1 MKTKIRISLLAIMLL
16 AFQPIFSQVN
26 EDLVELDEVVLTL
39 PFGQTLGKSVLKV
52 DKLNFNDINPIIK
65 QYISNSISKL
75 PGVSI
80 ISTGAGIGKPSIRGL
95 SFNRVVVLNQG
106 MRLENQQ
113 WGEEHGLALS
123 SSGVNSVEVVKGPL
137 YVLYGS
143 DAMGGVLYI
152 EPEKYS
158 TSDDLEIDYTGIY
171 NSNYSG
177 FSNNLGLKGSSENF
191 SYMLRAD
198 ITDNGNYSS
207 PDGEIENTWF
217 KQNDFKAGVAYQTE
231 KFQSDLRFSMSETEV
246 GIPHMEE
253 GHDDHDD
260 HGEEDHDDHGEE
272 DHDDHGEEDH
282 YQEINHTTLT
292 WKNTFDMGNDHTLE
306 ITLGRQ
312 LNERK
317 EFGGHEEEGHD
328 DHEEHEEEGHDDHE
342 EHEEEGHDD
351 HEEHEEEGHDDH
363 DDHEGHE
370 EGEAELDMEL
380 ETTSIDIKLTMPQS
394 DDLNL
399 IIGTSLLNQENKNFG
414 HETLIPDAEKKDFGL
429 FALGQFDID
438 DTSQALIGVRYD
450 NRSIS
455 SESSSNDYSNFNGS
469 LGFKKDFGNSTLRIN
484 LSSGFRA
491 PDLIELYAD
500 GSHHG
505 SFQYKKGNTNLEA
518 EESLQT
524 DLSYQIN
531 NDNSIVSFDLFY
543 NDISDYIYLSP
554 SSMFE
559 DGLRVYDYMQQDSK
573 LYGGEIHLNKNTSI
587 DWLSYYTSIEYVFG
601 ESMDGEAL
609 PFISP
614 LTLNQVFN
622 IDFGNNY
629 SVEIDFIAKAK
640 QSRVSLFEEETDG
653 YSVLNLSG
661 NYKTEF
667 MTNDLNLFWRI
678 SNVFDKEYY
687 DHLSRL
693 KTAGIEQMGRN
704 ISVGLTYNF

>member
-1 MKTKIRISLLAIMLL
+1 MSKKNRISLIAIMLL
-16 AFQPIFSQVN
+16 AFQVTFSQVN
-26 EDLVELDEVVLTL
+26 DNLVKLDEVVLTL
-39 PFGQTLGKSVLKV
+39 PFDQTLGKSVLKV

-80 ISTGAGIGKPSIRGL
+80 ISTGSGIGKPSIRGL
-95 SFNRVVVLNQG
+95 SFNRVVVLSQG

-152 EPEKYS
+152 EPEKYL
-158 TSDDLEIDYTGIY
+158 TSEDLEIDYTGIY

-207 PDGEIENTWF
+207 PDGEIENSWF

-231 KFQSDLRFSMSETEV
+231 KFQSDLRISMSDIEV

-253 GHDDHDD
+253 GHDDHDY
-260 HGEEDHDDHGEE
+260 HEEDDHDDHE
-272 DHDDHGEEDH
+272 EEDH
-282 YQEINHTTLT
+282 YQEIKHTTLS
-292 WKNTFDMGNDHTLE
+292 WKNTFDMGNDHTLD

-328 DHEEHEEEGHDDHE
+328 DHEEEGHDEHDDHE
-342 EHEEEGHDD
+342 E
-351 HEEHEEEGHDDH
+351 
-363 DDHEGHE
+363 EGHE

-429 FALGQFDID
+429 FALGQFDINE
-438 DTSQALIGVRYD
+438 TSQALIGVRYD

-455 SESSSNDYSNFNGS
+455 SESGSNDYSNFNGS
-469 LGFKKDFGNSTLRIN
+469 LGFKKDFGNSTLRMN

-505 SFQYKKGNTNLEA
+505 SFQYKKGNTNLVA

-531 NDNSIVSFDLFY
+531 NNNSIVSFDLFY
-543 NDISDYIYLSP
+543 NDISDYIYLNP

-559 DGLRVYDYMQQDSK
+559 DGLKVYDYMQQDAK

-587 DWLSYYTSIEYVFG
+587 DWLSYYTSVEYVFA

-640 QSRVSLFEEETDG
+640 QSRVSMFEEETDG

-661 NYKTEF
+661 NFKTEF
-667 MTNDLNLFWRI
+667 MNNDLNLFWRI

-693 KTAGIEQMGRN
+693 KTAGIHEMGRN
-704 ISVGLTYNF
+704 ISVGLKYNF

>member
-152 EPEKYS
+152 EPEKYL

-260 HGEEDHDDHGEE
+260 HDDHEEDGHD

-292 WKNTFDMGNDHTLE
+292 WKNTFDMGNDHTLD

-328 DHEEHEEEGHDDHE
+328 DHED
-342 EHEEEGHDD
+342 
-351 HEEHEEEGHDDH
+351 HEEEGHDDH

-543 NDISDYIYLSP
+543 NDISDYIYLNP

-559 DGLRVYDYMQQDSK
+559 DGLRVYDFMQQDSK

-587 DWLSYYTSIEYVFG
+587 DWLSYYTSIEYVFA

-640 QSRVSLFEEETDG
+640 QSRVSMFEEETDG

-693 KTAGIEQMGRN
+693 KTAGIEEMGRN
-704 ISVGLTYNF
+704 ISVGLKYNF

>member
-1 MKTKIRISLLAIMLL
+1 MSKKNRISLIAIMLL
-16 AFQPIFSQVN
+16 AFQVTFSQVN
-26 EDLVELDEVVLTL
+26 DNLVKLDEVVLTL
-39 PFGQTLGKSVLKV
+39 PFDQTLGKSVLKV

-80 ISTGAGIGKPSIRGL
+80 ISTGSGIGKPSIRGL
-95 SFNRVVVLNQG
+95 SFNRVVVLSQG

-152 EPEKYS
+152 EPEKYLI
-158 TSDDLEIDYTGIY
+158 SDDLEIDYTGIY
-171 NSNYSG
+171 NSNYNG

-207 PDGEIENTWF
+207 PDGEIENSWF

-231 KFQSDLRFSMSETEV
+231 KFQSDLRISMSDIEV

-260 HGEEDHDDHGEE
+260 HEEDEHDDHE
-272 DHDDHGEEDH
+272 EEDH
-282 YQEINHTTLT
+282 YQEIKHTTLS
-292 WKNTFDMGNDHTLE
+292 WKNTFDMGNDHTLD

-328 DHEEHEEEGHDDHE
+328 DHDDHE
-342 EHEEEGHDD
+342 E
-351 HEEHEEEGHDDH
+351 
-363 DDHEGHE
+363 EGHE

-429 FALGQFDID
+429 FALGQFDINE
-438 DTSQALIGVRYD
+438 TSQALIGVRYD

-455 SESSSNDYSNFNGS
+455 SESGSNDYSNFNGS
-469 LGFKKDFGNSTLRIN
+469 LGFKKDFGNSTLRMN

-505 SFQYKKGNTNLEA
+505 SFQYKKGNTNLVA

-531 NDNSIVSFDLFY
+531 NNNSIVSFDLFY
-543 NDISDYIYLSP
+543 NDISDYIYLNP

-559 DGLRVYDYMQQDSK
+559 DGLKVYDYMQQDAK

-587 DWLSYYTSIEYVFG
+587 DWLSYYTSVEYVFA

-640 QSRVSLFEEETDG
+640 QSRVSMFEEETDG

-661 NYKTEF
+661 NFKTEF
-667 MTNDLNLFWRI
+667 MNNDLNLFWRI

-693 KTAGIEQMGRN
+693 KTAGIHEMGRN
-704 ISVGLTYNF
+704 ISVGLKYNF

>member
-1 MKTKIRISLLAIMLL
+1 MSKKNRISLIAIMLL
-16 AFQPIFSQVN
+16 AFQVTFSQVN
-26 EDLVELDEVVLTL
+26 DNLVKLDEVVLTL
-39 PFGQTLGKSVLKV
+39 PFDQTLGKSVLKV

-80 ISTGAGIGKPSIRGL
+80 ISTGSGIGKPSIRGL
-95 SFNRVVVLNQG
+95 SFNRVVVLSQG

-152 EPEKYS
+152 EPEKYL

-207 PDGEIENTWF
+207 PDGEIENSWF

-231 KFQSDLRFSMSETEV
+231 KFQSDLRISMSDIEV

-260 HGEEDHDDHGEE
+260 HEEEGHDDHE
-272 DHDDHGEEDH
+272 EEDH
-282 YQEINHTTLT
+282 YQEIKHTTLS
-292 WKNTFDMGNDHTLE
+292 WKNTFDMGNDHTLD

-328 DHEEHEEEGHDDHE
+328 DHDD
-342 EHEEEGHDD
+342 
-351 HEEHEEEGHDDH
+351 HEEEGHDDH
-363 DDHEGHE
+363 DDHEEEGHE

-399 IIGTSLLNQENKNFG
+399 VIGTSLLKQENKNFG

-429 FALGQFDID
+429 FALGQFDINE
-438 DTSQALIGVRYD
+438 TSQALIGVRYD

-455 SESSSNDYSNFNGS
+455 SESGSNDYSNFNGS
-469 LGFKKDFGNSTLRIN
+469 LGFKKDFGNSTLRMN

-505 SFQYKKGNTNLEA
+505 SFQYKKGNTNLVA

-531 NDNSIVSFDLFY
+531 NNNSIVSFDLFY
-543 NDISDYIYLSP
+543 NDISDYIYLNP

-559 DGLRVYDYMQQDSK
+559 DGLKVYDYMQQDAK

-587 DWLSYYTSIEYVFG
+587 DWLSYYTSVEYVFA

-640 QSRVSLFEEETDG
+640 QSRVSMFEEETDG

-661 NYKTEF
+661 NFKTEF
-667 MTNDLNLFWRI
+667 MNNDLNLFWRI

-693 KTAGIEQMGRN
+693 KTAGIHEMGRN
-704 ISVGLTYNF
+704 ISVGLKYNF

>member
-1 MKTKIRISLLAIMLL
+1 MSKKNRISLIAIMLL
-16 AFQPIFSQVN
+16 AFQVTFSQVN
-26 EDLVELDEVVLTL
+26 DNLVKLDEVVLTL
-39 PFGQTLGKSVLKV
+39 PFDQTLGKSVLKV

-80 ISTGAGIGKPSIRGL
+80 ISTGSGIGKPSIRGL
-95 SFNRVVVLNQG
+95 SFNRVVVLSQG

-152 EPEKYS
+152 EPEKYL

-171 NSNYSG
+171 NSNYNG

-198 ITDNGNYSS
+198 IKDNGNYSS
-207 PDGEIENTWF
+207 PDGEIENSWF

-231 KFQSDLRFSMSETEV
+231 KFQSDLRISMSDIEV

-253 GHDDHDD
+253 GHDDHDY
-260 HGEEDHDDHGEE
+260 HEEDNHDDHE
-272 DHDDHGEEDH
+272 EEDH
-282 YQEINHTTLT
+282 YQDIKHTTLS
-292 WKNTFDMGNDHTLE
+292 WKNTFDMGNDHTLD

-328 DHEEHEEEGHDDHE
+328 DHDD
-342 EHEEEGHDD
+342 
-351 HEEHEEEGHDDH
+351 HEEEGHDDH
-363 DDHEGHE
+363 DDHEEEGHE

-429 FALGQFDID
+429 FALGQFDINE
-438 DTSQALIGVRYD
+438 TSQALIGVRYD

-455 SESSSNDYSNFNGS
+455 SESGSNDYSNFNGS
-469 LGFKKDFGNSTLRIN
+469 LGFKKDFGNSTLRMN

-505 SFQYKKGNTNLEA
+505 SFQYKKGNTNLVA

-531 NDNSIVSFDLFY
+531 NNNSIVSFDLFY
-543 NDISDYIYLSP
+543 NDISDYIYLNP

-559 DGLRVYDYMQQDSK
+559 DGLKVYDYMQQDAK

-587 DWLSYYTSIEYVFG
+587 DWLSYYTSVEYVFA

-640 QSRVSLFEEETDG
+640 QSRVSMFEEETDG

-661 NYKTEF
+661 NFKTEF
-667 MTNDLNLFWRI
+667 MNNDLNLFWRI

-693 KTAGIEQMGRN
+693 KTAGIHEMGRN
-704 ISVGLTYNF
+704 ISVGLKYNF

>member
-152 EPEKYS
+152 EPEKYL

-207 PDGEIENTWF
+207 PDSEIENTWF

-260 HGEEDHDDHGEE
+260 HEEDGHDDHEE
-272 DHDDHGEEDH
+272 HGEEDH
-282 YQEINHTTLT
+282 YQEIKHTTLT
-292 WKNTFDMGNDHTLE
+292 WKNTFDMGNNHTLD

-328 DHEEHEEEGHDDHE
+328 DHDDHDD
-342 EHEEEGHDD
+342 
-351 HEEHEEEGHDDH
+351 HEEEGHDDH

-543 NDISDYIYLSP
+543 NDISDYIYLNP

-587 DWLSYYTSIEYVFG
+587 DWLSYYTSIEYVFA

-640 QSRVSLFEEETDG
+640 QSRVSMFEEETDG

-693 KTAGIEQMGRN
+693 KTAGIEEMGRN
-704 ISVGLTYNF
+704 ISVGLKYNF

>member
-1 MKTKIRISLLAIMLL
+1 MSKKNRISLIAIMLL
-16 AFQPIFSQVN
+16 VFQVTFSQVN
-26 EDLVELDEVVLTL
+26 DNLVKLDEVVLTL
-39 PFGQTLGKSVLKV
+39 PFDQTLGKSVLKV

-80 ISTGAGIGKPSIRGL
+80 ISTGSGIGKPSIRGL
-95 SFNRVVVLNQG
+95 SFNRVVVLSQG

-152 EPEKYS
+152 EPEKYLI
-158 TSDDLEIDYTGIY
+158 SDDLEIDYTGIY
-171 NSNYSG
+171 NSNYNG

-198 ITDNGNYSS
+198 IKDNGNYSS
-207 PDGEIENTWF
+207 PDGEIENSWF

-231 KFQSDLRFSMSETEV
+231 KFQSDLRISMSDIEV

-260 HGEEDHDDHGEE
+260 HEEDEHE
-272 DHDDHGEEDH
+272 EEDH
-282 YQEINHTTLT
+282 YQEIKHTTLS
-292 WKNTFDMGNDHTLE
+292 WKNTFDMGNDHTLD

-317 EFGGHEEEGHD
+317 EFGGHEEEGH
-328 DHEEHEEEGHDDHE
+328 
-342 EHEEEGHDD
+342 
-351 HEEHEEEGHDDH
+351 
-363 DDHEGHE
+363 E
-370 EGEAELDMEL
+370 EGEAELEMEL

-429 FALGQFDID
+429 FALGQFDINE
-438 DTSQALIGVRYD
+438 TSQALIGVRYD

-455 SESSSNDYSNFNGS
+455 SESGSNDYSNFNGS
-469 LGFKKDFGNSTLRIN
+469 LGFKKDFGNSTLRMN

-505 SFQYKKGNTNLEA
+505 SFQYKKGNTNLVA

-531 NDNSIVSFDLFY
+531 NNNSIVSFDLFY
-543 NDISDYIYLSP
+543 NDISDYIYLNP

-559 DGLRVYDYMQQDSK
+559 DGLKVYDYMQQDAK

-587 DWLSYYTSIEYVFG
+587 DWLSYYTSVEYVFA

-640 QSRVSLFEEETDG
+640 QSRVSMFEEETDG
-653 YSVLNLSG
+653 YSLLNLSG
-661 NYKTEF
+661 NFKTEF
-667 MTNDLNLFWRI
+667 MNNDLNLFWRI

-693 KTAGIEQMGRN
+693 KTAGIHEMGRN
-704 ISVGLTYNF
+704 ISVGLKCNF

>member
-260 HGEEDHDDHGEE
+260 HDDHEEDGHD

-292 WKNTFDMGNDHTLE
+292 WKNTFDMGNDHTLD

-317 EFGGHEEEGHD
+317 EFGG
-328 DHEEHEEEGHDDHE
+328 
-342 EHEEEGHDD
+342 HEEEGHDD

-587 DWLSYYTSIEYVFG
+587 DWLSYYTSIEYVFA

-640 QSRVSLFEEETDG
+640 QSRVSMFEEETDG

-693 KTAGIEQMGRN
+693 KTAGIEEMGRN

>member
-1 MKTKIRISLLAIMLL
+1 MSKKNRISLIAIMLL
-16 AFQPIFSQVN
+16 AFQVTFSQVN
-26 EDLVELDEVVLTL
+26 DNLVKLDEVVLTL
-39 PFGQTLGKSVLKV
+39 PFDQTLGKSVLKV

-80 ISTGAGIGKPSIRGL
+80 ISTGSGIGKPSIRGL
-95 SFNRVVVLNQG
+95 SFNRVVVLSQG

-152 EPEKYS
+152 EPEKYL

-171 NSNYSG
+171 NSNYNG

-198 ITDNGNYSS
+198 IKDNGNYSS
-207 PDGEIENTWF
+207 PDGEIENSWF

-231 KFQSDLRFSMSETEV
+231 KFQSDLRISMSDIEV

-253 GHDDHDD
+253 GHDDHDY
-260 HGEEDHDDHGEE
+260 HEEDDHDDHE
-272 DHDDHGEEDH
+272 EEDH
-282 YQEINHTTLT
+282 YQEIKHTTLS
-292 WKNTFDMGNDHTLE
+292 WKNTFDMGNDHTLD

-328 DHEEHEEEGHDDHE
+328 DHEEEGHEE
-342 EHEEEGHDD
+342 
-351 HEEHEEEGHDDH
+351 
-363 DDHEGHE
+363 EGHE

-429 FALGQFDID
+429 FALGQFDINE
-438 DTSQALIGVRYD
+438 TSQALIGVRYD

-455 SESSSNDYSNFNGS
+455 SESGSNDYSNFNGS
-469 LGFKKDFGNSTLRIN
+469 LGFKKDFGNSTLRMN

-505 SFQYKKGNTNLEA
+505 SFQYKKGNTNLVA

-531 NDNSIVSFDLFY
+531 NNNSIVSFDLFY
-543 NDISDYIYLSP
+543 NDISDYIYLNP

-559 DGLRVYDYMQQDSK
+559 DGLKVYDYMQQDAK

-587 DWLSYYTSIEYVFG
+587 DWLSYYTSVEYVFA

-640 QSRVSLFEEETDG
+640 QSRVSMFEEETDG

-661 NYKTEF
+661 NFKTEF
-667 MTNDLNLFWRI
+667 MNNDLNLFWRI

-693 KTAGIEQMGRN
+693 KTAGIHEMGRN
-704 ISVGLTYNF
+704 ISVGLKYNF